1 MNSRSLTYMNDENL
15 DGSLTPYHL
24 IYVRSIATNNVS
36 LLKMA
41 ADGELLRLNCKKINV
56 ALKHFAK
63 RFINEY
69 LSLLHERYRTEE
81 TYEIV
86 DFM

>member
-1 MNSRSLTYMNDENL
+1 M
-15 DGSLTPYHL
+15 
-24 IYVRSIATNNVS
+24 AT
-36 LLKMA
+36 
-41 ADGELLRLNCKKINV
+41 DGELLRLNCKKINV

-63 RFINEY
+63 RFVNEY

>member
-41 ADGELLRLNCKKINV
+41 TDGELLRLNCKKINERK
-56 ALKHFAK
+56 LQNHFAK

-69 LSLLHERYRTEE
+69 LSLLHERYRTRALS
-81 TYEIV
+81 Y
-86 DFM
+86 